1 MPGKR
6 SQRYKARAAEFGP
19 YIKGISL
26 GEIHDDDYLPYWR
39 DQMRKADA
47 NIKVIKAAR
56 IVAEEVLKDSSKQ
69 MFGEPIRT

>member
-39 DQMRKADA
+39 DQ
-47 NIKVIKAAR
+47 KAAR